1 MRGAEFE
8 RFFER
13 LIYASR
19 WLLAPVY
26 FGMSVALLALAIK
39 FFQEVFHILLSVIA
53 AEEPNLVLAILT
65 LIDLVLV
72 GSLLVMVMI
81 SGYEN
86 SVSSLEVAEETEKL
100 YWLGKLDTG
109 TLKMKVSASIV
120 AISAIHLLKVFMNA
134 EHIDNAKIMW
144 SILLHVTFVFSAL
157 IMAVID
163 KITRQSQG
171 HDEDSAARGHP
182 SPGEESL

>member
-1 MRGAEFE
+1 MME
-8 RFFER
+8 RFLER

-19 WLLAPVY
+19 WLLAPIY
-26 FGMSVALLALAIK
+26 FGMSIALLALAIK
-39 FFQEVFHILLSVIA
+39 FFQEAFHILLSVIA
-53 AEEPNLVLAILT
+53 VEEPNLVLSILT

-86 SVSSLEVAEETEKL
+86 SVSRLEVADETERL
-100 YWLGKLDTG
+100 SWLGKLDTG
-109 TLKMKVSASIV
+109 SLKTKVSASIV

-144 SILLHVTFVFSAL
+144 SIVLHLTFVVSAL

-163 KITRQSQG
+163 KTTRHYHG
-171 HDEDSAARGHP
+171 EHP
-182 SPGEESL
+182 SPGEENP